1 MQVFNDFT
9 RLIDSHSVDKTQASS
24 IKLALGGTGIVWLI
38 ILLILAISPVF
49 KKPEHYKTVQIMLEP
64 VQKVEASKSEKTSA
78 AVKKVPDATAK
89 EAAAPK
95 KTEKKQEATAQKKVE
110 PAKNETAK
118 TEPAKAE
125 SKPAPQKVEKPAP
138 APKTQDAQKPAVP
151 KTQPQTTNQ
160 SSSSSSYKKVIP
172 TYKKSMDELLEEQMN
187 SNKSSKKDFDWDS
200 MDDAVENT
208 SSGSVQNNTAKTVA
222 GASALSGTAGSAAD
236 SRDSKVTSTTGKE
249 TKTNASA
256 SGATTSAL
264 KNIEAT
270 EQTFDGNTG
279 AGGNGLSSVSK
290 VMAARSNDGK
300 LALSLSDGSARVLL
314 EPKEPKIHISEEHSG
329 LIDNKRTV
337 TIEFMI
343 LPSGNIPK
351 NRITF
356 KPAALIPAEIQSE
369 ISDQISKWRFAPA
382 DTEGVATFEYT
393 IIKR

>member
-78 AVKKVPDATAK
+78 AVKNVPDATAK

-95 KTEKKQEATAQKKVE
+95 KTEKKQESAAQKKAE
-110 PAKNETAK
+110 PAK
-118 TEPAKAE
+118 TEP
-125 SKPAPQKVEKPAP
+125 SKSETKQAPQKVEKPAP
-138 APKTQDAQKPAVP
+138 APKTQETPKPAAP

-160 SSSSSSYKKVIP
+160 SSSSSSYKKVNP

-187 SNKSSKKDFDWDS
+187 SKKSSKKDFDWDS
-200 MDDAVENT
+200 MDDAVENS

-222 GASALSGTAGSAAD
+222 GASALSGTAGSAA
-236 SRDSKVTSTTGKE
+236 SQDSKVTSTTGKE
-249 TKTNASA
+249 TKTNSSA

-300 LALSLSDGSARVLL
+300 LSLSLSDGSARVLL
-314 EPKEPKIHISEEHSG
+314 EPKEPKIHISEEHSH

-351 NRITF
+351 SKITF

-382 DTEGVATFEYT
+382 DTEGGATFEYT

>member
-9 RLIDSHSVDKTQASS
+9 RLIDSHSIDKTQASS

-95 KTEKKQEATAQKKVE
+95 KTEKKQESAAQKKAE

-118 TEPAKAE
+118 TEPSKAE
-125 SKPAPQKVEKPAP
+125 SKPASQKVEKPAP
-138 APKTQDAQKPAVP
+138 AKPQEAQNPAVP

-160 SSSSSSYKKVIP
+160 SLSSSSYKKVNP
-172 TYKKSMDELLEEQMN
+172 HYKRSLDELLEEQMN
-187 SNKSSKKDFDWDS
+187 SNKSSKKDFDWVS

-222 GASALSGTAGSAAD
+222 GASALSGTAGSAA
-236 SRDSKVTSTTGKE
+236 SQDSKVTSTTGKE
-249 TKTNASA
+249 TKTNSSA

-300 LALSLSDGSARVLL
+300 LSLSLSDGSARVLL

-337 TIEFMI
+337 TIEFTI

-351 NRITF
+351 SKITF
-356 KPAALIPAEIQSE
+356 RPAALIPAEIQSE

>member
-9 RLIDSHSVDKTQASS
+9 RLIDSHSIDKTQASS

-95 KTEKKQEATAQKKVE
+95 KTEKKQESAAQKKVE
-110 PAKNETAK
+110 PAK
-118 TEPAKAE
+118 TEPSKAE
-125 SKPAPQKVEKPAP
+125 TKQAPQKVEKPAP
-138 APKTQDAQKPAVP
+138 APKTQEAPKPAAP
-151 KTQPQTTNQ
+151 KTLPQTTNQ
-160 SSSSSSYKKVIP
+160 SSSSTSYKKVNP

-187 SNKSSKKDFDWDS
+187 SKKSSKKDFDWDS
-200 MDDAVENT
+200 MDDAVENS

-222 GASALSGTAGSAAD
+222 GASALSGTAGSAA
-236 SRDSKVTSTTGKE
+236 SQDSKVTSTTGKE
-249 TKTNASA
+249 TKTNSSA

-300 LALSLSDGSARVLL
+300 LSLSLSDGSARVLL
-314 EPKEPKIHISEEHSG
+314 EPKEPKIHISEEHSY

-343 LPSGNIPK
+343 LTSGNIPK
-351 NRITF
+351 SKINF

>member
-1 MQVFNDFT
+1 MQIFNDFT

-64 VQKVEASKSEKTSA
+64 VQKVEASKSEKTSD

-95 KTEKKQEATAQKKVE
+95 KTEKKQESAAQKKL
-110 PAKNETAK
+110 
-118 TEPAKAE
+118 EPAKAE

-138 APKTQDAQKPAVP
+138 AQKTQEAPKPSAP

-160 SSSSSSYKKVIP
+160 SSSSSSYKKVNP

-187 SNKSSKKDFDWDS
+187 SKKSSKKDFDWDS
-200 MDDAVENT
+200 MDDAVENS

-222 GASALSGTAGSAAD
+222 GASALSGTAGSAA
-236 SRDSKVTSTTGKE
+236 SQDSKVTSTTGKE
-249 TKTNASA
+249 TKTNSSA

-279 AGGNGLSSVSK
+279 AGGNGLSF
-290 VMAARSNDGK
+290 
-300 LALSLSDGSARVLL
+300 SDGSARVLL
-314 EPKEPKIHISEEHSG
+314 EPKEPKIHISEEHSH

-351 NRITF
+351 SKITF

-382 DTEGVATFEYT
+382 DTEGGATFEYT

>member
-38 ILLILAISPVF
+38 ILLILAISPVL

-95 KTEKKQEATAQKKVE
+95 KTEKKQESAAQKKVE
-110 PAKNETAK
+110 PAK
-118 TEPAKAE
+118 TEPSKAE
-125 SKPAPQKVEKPAP
+125 TKQAPQKVEKPAP
-138 APKTQDAQKPAVP
+138 APKTQEAPKPAAP
-151 KTQPQTTNQ
+151 KTLPQTTNQ
-160 SSSSSSYKKVIP
+160 SSSSTSYKKVNP

-187 SNKSSKKDFDWDS
+187 SKKSSKKDFDWDS
-200 MDDAVENT
+200 MDDAVENS

-222 GASALSGTAGSAAD
+222 GASALSGTAGSAA
-236 SRDSKVTSTTGKE
+236 SQDSKVTSTTGKE
-249 TKTNASA
+249 TKTNSSA

-300 LALSLSDGSARVLL
+300 LSLSLSDGSARVLL
-314 EPKEPKIHISEEHSG
+314 EPKEPKIHISEEHSH

-337 TIEFMI
+337 TIEFTI

-351 NRITF
+351 SKITF

>member
-38 ILLILAISPVF
+38 ILLILAISPVL

-95 KTEKKQEATAQKKVE
+95 KTEKKQESAAQKKVE
-110 PAKNETAK
+110 PAK
-118 TEPAKAE
+118 TEPSKAE
-125 SKPAPQKVEKPAP
+125 TKQAPQKVEKPAP
-138 APKTQDAQKPAVP
+138 APKTQEAPKPAAP
-151 KTQPQTTNQ
+151 KTLPQTTNQ
-160 SSSSSSYKKVIP
+160 SSSSTSYKKVNP

-187 SNKSSKKDFDWDS
+187 SKKSSKKDFDWDS
-200 MDDAVENT
+200 MDDAVENS

-222 GASALSGTAGSAAD
+222 GASALSGTAGSAA
-236 SRDSKVTSTTGKE
+236 SQDSKVTSTTGKE
-249 TKTNASA
+249 TKPNSSA

-270 EQTFDGNTG
+270 EQPFDGNTG

-300 LALSLSDGSARVLL
+300 LSLSLSDGSARVLL
-314 EPKEPKIHISEEHSG
+314 EPKEPKIHISEEHSH

-337 TIEFMI
+337 TIEFTI

-351 NRITF
+351 SKITF

>member
-64 VQKVEASKSEKTSA
+64 VQKIEASKSEKTSA

-95 KTEKKQEATAQKKVE
+95 KTEKKQESAAQKKVE
-110 PAKNETAK
+110 PAK
-118 TEPAKAE
+118 TEPSKAE
-125 SKPAPQKVEKPAP
+125 TKPAPQKVEKPAP
-138 APKTQDAQKPAVP
+138 AKPQEAPKPAAP

-160 SSSSSSYKKVIP
+160 SSSSTSYKKVNP

-236 SRDSKVTSTTGKE
+236 SRDSKVSSTTGKE
-249 TKTNASA
+249 TKTNTSA
-256 SGATTSAL
+256 SGATTNAL

-300 LALSLSDGSARVLL
+300 LSLSLSDGSARVLL
-314 EPKEPKIHISEEHSG
+314 EPKEPKIHISEEHSH

-351 NRITF
+351 SQITF

>member
-1 MQVFNDFT
+1 MQIFNDFT

-95 KTEKKQEATAQKKVE
+95 KTEKKQESAAQKKL
-110 PAKNETAK
+110 
-118 TEPAKAE
+118 EPAKAE

-138 APKTQDAQKPAVP
+138 AQKTQEAPKPSAP

-160 SSSSSSYKKVIP
+160 SSSSSSYKKVNP

-187 SNKSSKKDFDWDS
+187 SKKSSKKDFDWDS
-200 MDDAVENT
+200 MDDAVENS

-222 GASALSGTAGSAAD
+222 GASALSGTAGSAA
-236 SRDSKVTSTTGKE
+236 SQDSKVTSTTGKE
-249 TKTNASA
+249 TKTNSSA

-300 LALSLSDGSARVLL
+300 LSLSLSDGSARVLL
-314 EPKEPKIHISEEHSG
+314 EPKEPKIHISEEHSH

-337 TIEFMI
+337 TIEFTI

-351 NRITF
+351 SKITF

>member
-24 IKLALGGTGIVWLI
+24 IKLAIGGTGIVWLI

-95 KTEKKQEATAQKKVE
+95 KTEKKQESAAQKKLE
-110 PAKNETAK
+110 PAK
-118 TEPAKAE
+118 TEP
-125 SKPAPQKVEKPAP
+125 SKSETKLAPQKVEKPAP
-138 APKTQDAQKPAVP
+138 AQKTQEAPKPSAP

-160 SSSSSSYKKVIP
+160 SSSSSSYKKVNP

-187 SNKSSKKDFDWDS
+187 SKKSSKKDFDWDS
-200 MDDAVENT
+200 MDDAVENS

-222 GASALSGTAGSAAD
+222 GASALSGTAGSAA
-236 SRDSKVTSTTGKE
+236 SQDSKVTSTTGKE
-249 TKTNASA
+249 TKTNSSA

-300 LALSLSDGSARVLL
+300 LSLSLSDGSARVLL
-314 EPKEPKIHISEEHSG
+314 EPKEPKIHISEEHSH

-351 NRITF
+351 SKITF

-369 ISDQISKWRFAPA
+369 ISDQISKKWRFAPA

>member
-38 ILLILAISPVF
+38 ILLILAISPVL

-78 AVKKVPDATAK
+78 AIKKVPDATAK

-95 KTEKKQEATAQKKVE
+95 KTEKKQESAAQKKVE
-110 PAKNETAK
+110 PAK
-118 TEPAKAE
+118 TEPSKAE
-125 SKPAPQKVEKPAP
+125 TKQAPQKVEKPAP
-138 APKTQDAQKPAVP
+138 APKTQEAPKLAAP
-151 KTQPQTTNQ
+151 KTLPQTTNQ
-160 SSSSSSYKKVIP
+160 SSSSTSYKKVNP

-187 SNKSSKKDFDWDS
+187 SKKSSKKDFDWDS
-200 MDDAVENT
+200 MDDAVENS

-222 GASALSGTAGSAAD
+222 GASALSGTAGSAA
-236 SRDSKVTSTTGKE
+236 SQDSKVTSTTGKE
-249 TKTNASA
+249 TKTNSSA

-270 EQTFDGNTG
+270 EQTFPGNTG
-279 AGGNGLSSVSK
+279 AGGNGLSSFST

-300 LALSLSDGSARVLL
+300 LSLSLSDGSARVLL
-314 EPKEPKIHISEEHSG
+314 EPKEPKIHISEEHSH

-337 TIEFMI
+337 TIEFTI
-343 LPSGNIPK
+343 LPLGNIPK
-351 NRITF
+351 SKITF

-369 ISDQISKWRFAPA
+369 ISDQISKWRFASA